1 MSQTGRSFEP
11 KWTVQEDSGRSFD
24 PEWTIMGRRLRLE
37 VKVIRLKVN
46 GPDESKD
53 KSGRYKNVKVDG
65 PSILRVERGRFKNF
79 KVDGLKV

>member
-1 MSQTGRSFEP
+1 M
-11 KWTVQEDSGRSFD
+11 
-24 PEWTIMGRRLRLE
+24 
-37 VKVIRLKVN
+37 VIRLKMD

-65 PSILRVERGRFKNF
+65 PSILKSESGRFKKF